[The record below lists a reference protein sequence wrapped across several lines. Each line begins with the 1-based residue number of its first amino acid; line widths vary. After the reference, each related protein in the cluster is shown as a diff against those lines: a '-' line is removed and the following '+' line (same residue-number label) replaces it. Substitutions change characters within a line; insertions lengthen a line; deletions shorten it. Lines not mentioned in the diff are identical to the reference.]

1 MKALGNDTMSA
12 LLKKALVGEQA
23 ALDDARDKALTGALD
38 LDAIGDLNKG
48 AEANRDGMQTSLKR
62 VVENLQKQRAVV
74 TDSTDAWNH
83 YYDKM
88 QAAANRSS
96 DSVAPASV
104 TGAGLASRPVA
115 PSQSSPSVMPPQPV
129 SSSPASPR
137 ISTPGYA
144 GEWTLP
150 PSGGAS
156 AGKVQMSDARLSL
169 QESGGNIQGT
179 LYLTYD
185 GENGITKVAIK
196 MSGPVRPGKTVLN
209 WSNADGSFDQG
220 QIELSAEEGFM
231 LATITKSSNPR
242 IPAMVTFGLVR
253 TR

>member
-185 GENGITKVAIK
+185 GENGIT
-196 MSGPVRPGKTVLN
+196 LN